1 MGSKSSAKNEM
12 ELAEVKK
19 QSMFAALQNFM
30 RWIPTS
36 RKDIIASEQRL
47 LTLIKSVTPSPS
59 FLLLLLTS
67 LPISLCIVAMYHP
80 SIVFLSPL
88 DCCCTA
94 NLGVNIFLLGFCIP
108 ATHNRTPYQQEQIN
122 IGSGPPGSKLRWFRS
137 TSSEPRFINT
147 ITFEKN
153 SGAAAEAEV
162 VVEEEVPTLVLVHGY
177 GASQGFFFRNFD
189 ALATKFRVLAIDQL
203 G

>member
-1 MGSKSSAKNEM
+1 
-12 ELAEVKK
+12 
-19 QSMFAALQNFM
+19 
-30 RWIPTS
+30 
-36 RKDIIASEQRL
+36 
-47 LTLIKSVTPSPS
+47 
-59 FLLLLLTS
+59 
-67 LPISLCIVAMYHP
+67 MYHP
-80 SIVFLSPL
+80 SIIFLSPL

-94 NLGVNIFLLGFCIP
+94 NLGVNIFLLGFCIS

-162 VVEEEVPTLVLVHGY
+162 VEEEEVPTIVLVHGY

>member
-1 MGSKSSAKNEM
+1 MQHYRISCDGFPLPEKTSSLLNNAFSHWSS
-12 ELAEVKK
+12 
-19 QSMFAALQNFM
+19 QSL
-30 RWIPTS
+30 P
-36 RKDIIASEQRL
+36 L
-47 LTLIKSVTPSPS
+47 LPSLLL
-59 FLLLLLTS
+59 LLLLLTS

-80 SIVFLSPL
+80 SIVFVSPL

-94 NLGVNIFLLGFCIP
+94 NLGVNIFLLGFCIS

-162 VVEEEVPTLVLVHGY
+162 VVEEEVPTIVLVHGY

>member
-1 MGSKSSAKNEM
+1 MRFVRIQRVSAVAKHVSSMGSKSSAKTEM
-12 ELAEVKK
+12 ELAEGKK

-47 LTLIKSVTPSPS
+47 LTLIK
-59 FLLLLLTS
+59 
-67 LPISLCIVAMYHP
+67 
-80 SIVFLSPL
+80 
-88 DCCCTA
+88 
-94 NLGVNIFLLGFCIP
+94 
-108 ATHNRTPYQQEQIN
+108 TPYQQEQIN

-137 TSSEPRFINT
+137 TSNEPRFINT

-153 SGAAAEAEV
+153 SAAAAETEV
-162 VVEEEVPTLVLVHGY
+162 VEEEEVPTLVLVHGY